1 MSELSQLSSEADP
14 RRAIAMLSSKPC
26 TLVRSAYGDELVL
39 GFGNLRPSHPP
50 LEDQEA
56 DWMLYSRATPW
67 VLESSMGVVL
77 SSYRIKQLNDKNLDI
92 IRDTIIDVSVTST
105 QFRNRALGLT
115 IGFENGANF
124 LFLPPEPT
132 LGEFDPVQDA
142 WQLVMPDQRIVT
154 SNEDEQLT
162 FISSSD
168 LVPPITDPNEL
179 LELRAP
185 ELSSFGRRTAASSR
199 SPEVTHSATV
209 ERLLTALITSSSY
222 RVFVPA
228 SATSLDAMV
237 VAPNGTIIG
246 VEIKS
251 AHDVIPELRS
261 LQKQQGIRILTI
273 VLVPDEA
280 YKDRPWRDQVLG
292 SRGLVSWSGGSVE
305 SIEAALGRLAVVG
318 NH

>member
-1 MSELSQLSSEADP
+1 MSELSQLSSEVDP
-14 RRAIAMLSSKPC
+14 RRAIALLSSIPC

-77 SSYRIKQLNDKNLDI
+77 NSYRIKQLNNKNLDI
-92 IRDTIIDVSVTST
+92 IRETILNVRVISSQV
-105 QFRNRALGLT
+105 RNRALGLT

-124 LFLPPEPT
+124 LFLPPELG

-142 WQLVMPDQRIVT
+142 WHLVVPDGRIIA
-154 SNEDEQLT
+154 SNEDEELAFT
-162 FISSSD
+162 SSSD
-168 LVPPITDPNEL
+168 PVPPITDATEL
-179 LELRAP
+179 LQLRAP
-185 ELSSFGRRTAASSR
+185 ELSSFGRRAAATR
-199 SPEVTHSATV
+199 GPEVTHSATV
-209 ERLLTALITSSSY
+209 KRLLSALITSSDY

-228 SATSLDAMV
+228 SATTLDAMV

-261 LQKQQGIRILTI
+261 LQKQQGIRVLTI

-280 YKDRPWRDQVLG
+280 YRDRPLRDQILG
-292 SRGLVSWSGGSVE
+292 SRGVVAWSGGSVE
-305 SIEAALGRLAVVG
+305 AIEAALGTLAVG